1 MDGGGPEL
9 VEGARAGARETT
21 SAAIGVMTWRRG
33 AEAIG
38 RGVGADVENSG
49 FAGRSS
55 DFSERPSRFDDE

>member
-1 MDGGGPEL
+1 
-9 VEGARAGARETT
+9 
-21 SAAIGVMTWRRG
+21 MTWRRG